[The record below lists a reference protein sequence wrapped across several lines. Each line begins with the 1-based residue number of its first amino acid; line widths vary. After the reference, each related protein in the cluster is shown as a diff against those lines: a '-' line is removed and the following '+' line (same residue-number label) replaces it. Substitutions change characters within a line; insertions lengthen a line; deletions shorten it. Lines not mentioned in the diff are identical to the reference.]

1 VVGKRSMEK
10 VKKEEIKSILIKLTD
25 SIGYNNSDE
34 HLTAFEEANE
44 KLNILMDNL
53 LEEKE
58 SNIQ

>member
-1 VVGKRSMEK
+1 MEK